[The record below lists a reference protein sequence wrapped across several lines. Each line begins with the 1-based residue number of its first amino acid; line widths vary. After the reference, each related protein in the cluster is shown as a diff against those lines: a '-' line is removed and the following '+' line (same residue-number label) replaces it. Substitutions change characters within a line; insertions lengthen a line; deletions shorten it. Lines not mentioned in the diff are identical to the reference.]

1 MIVNIEKLR
10 DELKQDCYGA
20 YFGGG
25 FGGALMES
33 FDIENASPQELIEI
47 ARDKGIDLNAQAG
60 CQAVKVKIT
69 KKKNKHNG
77 E

>member
-10 DELKQDCYGA
+10 DELKQDCYGT

-47 ARDKGIDLNAQAG
+47 ARDKGIDLNEY
-60 CQAVKVKIT
+60 I
-69 KKKNKHNG
+69 

>member
-10 DELKQDCYGA
+10 DELKQDCYAA
-20 YFGGG
+20 YFGGR
-25 FGGALMES
+25 FGGASMES

-47 ARDKGIDLNAQAG
+47 ARDKGIDLNEY
-60 CQAVKVKIT
+60 I
-69 KKKNKHNG
+69 

>member
-10 DELKQDCYGA
+10 YELKQDCYGA

-47 ARDKGIDLNAQAG
+47 ARDKGIDLNEY
-60 CQAVKVKIT
+60 I
-69 KKKNKHNG
+69 

>member
-10 DELKQDCYGA
+10 DELKLDCYGA

-47 ARDKGIDLNAQAG
+47 ARDKGIDLNEYIEQRNNALIRN
-60 CQAVKVKIT
+60 V
-69 KKKNKHNG
+69 
-77 E
+77 